1 MPDPYPPREE
11 ILEDGNLDGRD
22 ALGDQLAGLW
32 WTFLLRGILAG
43 ALGAAAL
50 FWPTGS
56 IALLLRLVGL
66 LLIVDGG
73 LTLLGFGR
81 RGLIGGV
88 GVGALLIGLILLIW
102 PEGVARLTFFL
113 LGAWALIIGVG
124 SLLAWR
130 QMSDQHPDASSVRNS
145 GLMALVIGLVLI
157 FWPGSGMVALGWAIA
172 FGALA
177 FSAVMFWLTARFK
190 RAHDRVAMRVVNR

>member
-1 MPDPYPPREE
+1 MTDPQPPREE
-11 ILEDGNLDGRD
+11 ILETGSFEDRD

-32 WTFLLRGILAG
+32 WTFLLRGLLAG
-43 ALGAAAL
+43 ALGIAAL

-56 IALLLRLVGL
+56 IAWLLRLVGL
-66 LLIVDGG
+66 LLIFDGG

-88 GVGALLIGLILLIW
+88 GVGALLIGLVLLIW

-113 LGAWALIIGVG
+113 LGAWALIIGIG
-124 SLLAWR
+124 SLMAWR
-130 QMSDQHPDASSVRNS
+130 QMSDQHPDAPSVRNS
-145 GLMALVIGLVLI
+145 GIVALLIGLVLI

-177 FSAVMFWLTARFK
+177 FSAVMFWLASRFK

>member
-1 MPDPYPPREE
+1 MTDPQFPREE
-11 ILEDGNLDGRD
+11 ILDDGSLDGRD
-22 ALGDQLAGLW
+22 SLGDQLAGLW

-43 ALGAAAL
+43 ALGIAAL

-56 IALLLRLVGL
+56 ISLLLRLVGL
-66 LLIVDGG
+66 LLIFDGG

-88 GVGALLIGLILLIW
+88 GIGALLIGLVLLIW
-102 PEGVARLTFFL
+102 PEGVARLAFFL
-113 LGAWALIIGVG
+113 LGAWALIMGIG
-124 SLLAWR
+124 SLMAWR
-130 QMSDQHPDASSVRNS
+130 QMSNQHPDAASVRNS
-145 GLMALVIGLVLI
+145 GVVALIIGLVLI
-157 FWPGSGMVALGWAIA
+157 FWPGGGMVALGWAIA

-177 FSAVMFWLTARFK
+177 VSAVMFWLTARFK

>member
-1 MPDPYPPREE
+1 MPDPHPPREE

-56 IALLLRLVGL
+56 ITLLLRLVGL

-88 GVGALLIGLILLIW
+88 GVGALLIGLVLLIW

-145 GLMALVIGLVLI
+145 GIIALVIGLVLI

>member
-1 MPDPYPPREE
+1 MTDPQYPREE
-11 ILEDGNLDGRD
+11 ILDDSSLDSRD

-32 WTFLLRGILAG
+32 WTFLLRGVLAG
-43 ALGAAAL
+43 ALGVAAL

-56 IALLLRLVGL
+56 ISLLLRLVGL
-66 LLIVDGG
+66 LLVFDGG

-88 GVGALLIGLILLIW
+88 GIGALLIGLVLLIW

-113 LGAWALIIGVG
+113 LGAWALIMGVG
-124 SLLAWR
+124 SLTAWR
-130 QMSDQHPDASSVRNS
+130 QMSDQHPDAASVRNS
-145 GLMALVIGLVLI
+145 GIVALVIGLVLI

>member
-1 MPDPYPPREE
+1 MANPQHPREE
-11 ILEDGNLDGRD
+11 ILEDGSLDGRD

-32 WTFLLRGILAG
+32 WTFLLRGVLAG
-43 ALGAAAL
+43 ALGIAAL

-56 IALLLRLVGL
+56 ISLLLRLVGL

-113 LGAWALIIGVG
+113 LGAWALIIGIG
-124 SLLAWR
+124 SLMAWR
-130 QMSDQHPDASSVRNS
+130 QMSDQHPDAPSVRNS
-145 GLMALVIGLVLI
+145 GIVALIIGLVLI

-190 RAHDRVAMRVVNR
+190 RAHDRIAMRVVNR

>member
-1 MPDPYPPREE
+1 MTDPIPPREE
-11 ILEDGNLDGRD
+11 ILEDGSLDGRD

-43 ALGAAAL
+43 ALGIAAL

-56 IALLLRLVGL
+56 IALLLQLVGL

-88 GVGALLIGLILLIW
+88 GVGALLIGLVLLIW

-113 LGAWALIIGVG
+113 LGAWALIVGIG
-124 SLLAWR
+124 SLMAWQ
-130 QMSDQHPDASSVRNS
+130 QMSDQHPDAPSVRNS
-145 GLMALVIGLVLI
+145 GIVALVIGLVLI

-177 FSAVMFWLTARFK
+177 FSAMMFWLTARFK

>member
-1 MPDPYPPREE
+1 MADPQNQQGE
-11 ILEDGNLDGRD
+11 ILDDGTLDDRD
-22 ALGDQLAGLW
+22 ALGNQLTDLW

-43 ALGAAAL
+43 ALGIAAL

-66 LLIVDGG
+66 LLVLDGG

-81 RGLIGGV
+81 RGLIGGF
-88 GVGALLIGLILLIW
+88 GVGALLIGLVLLIW
-102 PEGVARLTFFL
+102 PEGVARLAFFL
-113 LGAWALIIGVG
+113 LGAWALIVGIG
-124 SLLAWR
+124 SLMAWR
-130 QMSDQHPDASSVRNS
+130 QMSGDHPDAPTVRNS
-145 GLMALVIGLVLI
+145 GIVALVIGLVLL

-172 FGALA
+172 FSALA
-177 FSAVMFWLTARFK
+177 FSAIMLWLAMRFK

>member
-1 MPDPYPPREE
+1 MTDPQFPREE
-11 ILEDGNLDGRD
+11 ILDDDSLDSRD
-22 ALGDQLAGLW
+22 AVGDQLAGLW
-32 WTFLLRGILAG
+32 WTFLLRGLLAG
-43 ALGAAAL
+43 ALGIAAL

-56 IALLLRLVGL
+56 ISLLLRLVGL
-66 LLIVDGG
+66 LLVFDGG

-88 GVGALLIGLILLIW
+88 GIGALLIGLVLLIW

-113 LGAWALIIGVG
+113 LGAWALIMGVG
-124 SLLAWR
+124 SMAAWR
-130 QMSDQHPDASSVRNS
+130 QMSDQHPDAASIRNS
-145 GLMALVIGLVLI
+145 GIVALVIGLVLI

>member
-1 MPDPYPPREE
+1 MTDPQSPREE
-11 ILEDGNLDGRD
+11 ILENGTLDGRD

-32 WTFLLRGILAG
+32 WTFLLRGIFAG
-43 ALGAAAL
+43 ALGIAAL

-56 IALLLRLVGL
+56 ISLLLRLLGL

-88 GVGALLIGLILLIW
+88 GVGALLIGLVLLIW

-124 SLLAWR
+124 SLMAWR
-130 QMSDQHPDASSVRNS
+130 QMSDQHPDAPSVRNS
-145 GLMALVIGLVLI
+145 GIIALLIGLVLI

-190 RAHDRVAMRVVNR
+190 RAHDRVAMRTVNR

>member
-1 MPDPYPPREE
+1 MTDPNSPREE
-11 ILEDGNLDGRD
+11 ILEVGSLDNRD

-43 ALGAAAL
+43 LLGIAAL

-56 IALLLRLVGL
+56 ISLLLRLVGL
-66 LLIVDGG
+66 VLIVDGS

-88 GVGALLIGLILLIW
+88 GIGALLIGLVLLIW

-113 LGAWALIIGVG
+113 LGAWALIVGVG
-124 SLLAWR
+124 SLMAWR
-130 QMSDQHPDASSVRNS
+130 QMSDQHPDAPSVRNS
-145 GLMALVIGLVLI
+145 GIIALLIGLVLI

-177 FSAVMFWLTARFK
+177 FSAMMFWLTARFK

>member
-1 MPDPYPPREE
+1 MPDPHPPREE

-56 IALLLRLVGL
+56 IAVLLRLVGL

-88 GVGALLIGLILLIW
+88 GVGALLIGLVLLIW

-145 GLMALVIGLVLI
+145 GVIALVIGLVLI

>member
-1 MPDPYPPREE
+1 MTDPQTPRSE
-11 ILEDGNLDGRD
+11 ILDDGSQTGRD
-22 ALGDQLAGLW
+22 ALGDQLANLW
-32 WTFLLRGILAG
+32 WTFLLRGLLAG
-43 ALGAAAL
+43 ALGVAAL
-50 FWPTGS
+50 FWPTNS
-56 IALLLRLVGL
+56 IAMLLRLVGL
-66 LLIVDGG
+66 LLILDGG

-88 GVGALLIGLILLIW
+88 GIGALLIGLVLLIW

-113 LGAWALIIGVG
+113 LGAWALIVGVG

-130 QMSDQHPDASSVRNS
+130 QMPDRNPDAPTIRNS
-145 GLMALVIGLVLI
+145 GIVALVIGLVLI

-172 FGALA
+172 FSALA
-177 FSAVMFWLTARFK
+177 FAAVMFFLTVRFK